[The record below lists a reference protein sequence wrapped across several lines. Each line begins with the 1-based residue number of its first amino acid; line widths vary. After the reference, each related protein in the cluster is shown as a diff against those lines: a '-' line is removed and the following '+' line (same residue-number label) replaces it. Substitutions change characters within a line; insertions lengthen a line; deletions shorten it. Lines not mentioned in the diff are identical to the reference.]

1 MRRRVR
7 FHPSKPQMILSLVVG
22 VIFCFIGIFICIP
35 TFGLFGI
42 FWTLVAVGIT
52 VANAI
57 PLFTEKRGYTAEMTI
72 EDEGYDQGPA
82 CGPPPSNAEQRLA
95 ELQSLYS
102 KGLISRDEY
111 DQKRA
116 EILDEI

>member
-22 VIFCFIGIFICIP
+22 VIFCFIGIFVCIP
-35 TFGLFGI
+35 IFGPFGI
-42 FWTLVAVGIT
+42 FWTLIAVGIT

-72 EDEGYDQGPA
+72 EDEGYDQGVGGQPL
-82 CGPPPSNAEQRLA
+82 SDIEQRLA
-95 ELQSLYS
+95 GLQSLYS